1 MIQVRFLFTILVSF
15 NILIIISP
23 FFPIHSQNTEIRR
36 MEPYELGKIPVLT
49 YHKIGEKDTEYS
61 RSREGFRSDILYL
74 LENGYDFISLKDF
87 INGTFS
93 TPKGKIPILL
103 TFDDSSISQFEVNS
117 NGQISPQSAIGIM
130 NDIKKKYSHFNP
142 KAVFFV
148 NPGAKS
154 PNDLFGQ
161 KEFKKWKVDY
171 LLKNGYA
178 IENHTLWHANLKKYS
193 NKIEEQI
200 AKTQKEITDLAS
212 NYKMSTL
219 ALPFGIYPKEEDRPR
234 LMKGEYKGIKY
245 NNVLVFDYS
254 NRLSYSPFHK
264 DFDPMHVRRIQGNE
278 AGVKRMFA
286 ELKKPQIAFI
296 SDGNPDTITFPKEKL
311 DLLNAKKFSKKII
324 TY

>member
-1 MIQVRFLFTILVSF
+1 MNQIKK
-15 NILIIISP
+15 ILIFVLFLPI
-23 FFPIHSQNTEIRR
+23 FFLPTTQIQSTESLG
-36 MEPYELGKIPVLT
+36 MKPYELGKIPILT
-49 YHKIGEKDTEYS
+49 YHKVGDEDTEYS
-61 RSREGFRSDILYL
+61 RSRSGFRSDLVYL

-87 INGTFS
+87 IAGNIS

-117 NGQISPQSAIGIM
+117 EGKISPQCAIGIM
-130 NDIKKKYSHFNP
+130 EDIKKKYPHFNP

-171 LLKNGYA
+171 LLKNGYS

-200 AKTQKEITDLAS
+200 AKTQKEITDLAP
-212 NYKMSTL
+212 NYKMSAL
-219 ALPFGIYPKEEDRPR
+219 ALPFGIYPKEPDRPR
-234 LMKGEYKGIKY
+234 LMRGEYKGIKY

-254 NRLSYSPFHK
+254 NRLSFPPFHK
-264 DFDPMHVRRIQGNE
+264 DFDAMHVRRIQGNE

-286 ELKKPQIAFI
+286 EIKKHQIAFI
-296 SDGNPDTITFPKEKL
+296 SDGNPDTITFPKDKTN
-311 DLLNAKKFSKKII
+311 LLNVKNFGKKII